1 MLWKPSYPRN
11 LFCILHIDLIHTQEN
26 STHLHYIYI
35 YIFTGF
41 QNLVRSGSKKL
52 RNSLR
57 RHSIHR
63 KEEQTTHTSVSSCS
77 NLIPTVSA
85 WMFVTEPAECFLCQ
99 TIGGFSSRH
108 FSFVLSTH
116 LKYNVPICTN
126 GRYEKIHTHTHTPI
140 SIHTSIPV
148 IEY

>member
-1 MLWKPSYPRN
+1 MKATAKQIPMMKIHLVERDPGNSHRELHHLNQVIPFIYLPSCMYIN
-11 LFCILHIDLIHTQEN
+11 TS
-26 STHLHYIYI
+26 STSGLSMQKSNFSSQQLY
-35 YIFTGF
+35 FTGF

-85 WMFVTEPAECFLCQ
+85 WMYYKE
-99 TIGGFSSRH
+99 
-108 FSFVLSTH
+108 FSF
-116 LKYNVPICTN
+116 
-126 GRYEKIHTHTHTPI
+126 
-140 SIHTSIPV
+140 SIPTTLQQPCWH
-148 IEY
+148 